1 MRQGAPETPPSFR
14 KGRGVECP
22 LACQPQILDYSPA
35 VGEQPC
41 FEEMV
46 CEVASTLVEGMRIKP
61 LDRLGDADVQSLLAW
76 DCDAGEERL
85 THKFMAEGEGPLWPF
100 GTGDDDSHL
109 LGFLDDDEKLV
120 HVDLADLAQQLKTE
134 TAPDHRRRC
143 QHPLLVLLEPI

>member
-1 MRQGAPETPPSFR
+1 M
-14 KGRGVECP
+14 
-22 LACQPQILDYSPA
+22 
-35 VGEQPC
+35 VGD
-41 FEEMV
+41 
-46 CEVASTLVEGMRIKP
+46 VASTLVEGMRIKP

-76 DCDAGEERL
+76 DCYAGEERL
-85 THKFMAEGEGPLWPF
+85 THKFMAEGKGPLRPF

-143 QHPLLVLLEPI
+143 QHPLLVLVQPLQAATDDQPDVFWNGNLVDRHVSAEVARRIEYSPFLV